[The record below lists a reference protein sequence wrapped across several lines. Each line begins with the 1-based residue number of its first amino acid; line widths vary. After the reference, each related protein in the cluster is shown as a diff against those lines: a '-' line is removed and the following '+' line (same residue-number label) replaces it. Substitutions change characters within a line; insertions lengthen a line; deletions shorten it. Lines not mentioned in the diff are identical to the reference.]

1 MDPTASRNRL
11 ARAVETWAHP
21 LILAAATVLWLA
33 MDRSAWAFFVALI
46 GVQVV
51 LAVLERW
58 VPAQP
63 GWQQSGSQKW
73 ALAGLFL
80 GGLIV
85 LQMITAIYAATL
97 AYPLVQMRSALGL
110 DLWPASWP
118 VLAQVW
124 LLYFAS
130 DFIYYWIHRAIHA
143 SAWFWR
149 LSGHGFHHAF
159 HNMHAINAGASHPLE
174 FVFLALPMVLL
185 GAVFGGPEEAMLGA
199 GLLLVVNASLAH
211 ANVRMNTPVLRWLLT
226 TSVHHQRHHSNVF
239 EDSNTNFSCNAILW
253 DRLFGTYSEG
263 AVAQTG
269 IGPVEP
275 NFWQKLMLPIREPAY
290 ADTAA
295 SRAAHRPAE

>member
-11 ARAVETWAHP
+11 ARVVEIWAHP
-21 LILAAATVLWLA
+21 SILAAATALWLT
-33 MDRSAWAFFVALI
+33 MDRSALAFLIALI

-63 GWQQSGSQKW
+63 HWQQSASDKW
-73 ALAGLFL
+73 SLAGLFL

-85 LQMITAIYAATL
+85 FQMITATYAATL
-97 AYPLVQMRSALGL
+97 APPLVQARSALGL
-110 DLWPASWP
+110 DLWPTRWP

-143 SAWFWR
+143 SAGFWR

-159 HNMHAINAGASHPLE
+159 QNMHAINAGASHPLE
-174 FVFLALPMVLL
+174 FLFLALPLVVL
-185 GAVFGGPEEAMLGA
+185 GAMFGGPEEAMLGA
-199 GLLLVVNASLAH
+199 SMLLVVNASLAH
-211 ANVRMNTPVLRWLLT
+211 ANVRMHTPILRWLLT
-226 TSVHHQRHHSNVF
+226 TSAHHQRHHSNVF
-239 EDSNTNFSCNAILW
+239 EDGNTNFSCNAIIW

-263 AVAQTG
+263 PVAQTG

-275 NFWQKLMLPIREPAY
+275 TFWQKLLLPIREPVY

-295 SRAAHRPAE
+295 SRAARHQ

>member
-1 MDPTASRNRL
+1 MDPTAPHNRL
-11 ARAVETWAHP
+11 ARAVEIWAHP
-21 LILAAATVLWLA
+21 LILAAAIALWLA
-33 MDRSAWAFFVALI
+33 MDRSAWAFLVALI

-51 LAVLERW
+51 LAVLERL
-58 VPAQP
+58 VPAQ
-63 GWQQSGSQKW
+63 GWQQSASHKW
-73 ALAGLFL
+73 SLAGLFL

-85 LQMITAIYAATL
+85 FQMITAIYTVTL
-97 AYPLVQMRSALGL
+97 APPLVQARSALGL
-110 DLWPASWP
+110 DLWPTSWP
-118 VLAQVW
+118 VLVQAW

-174 FVFLALPMVLL
+174 FLFLALPMAVL

-199 GLLLVVNASLAH
+199 SLLLVVNASLAH

-226 TSVHHQRHHSNVF
+226 TSTHHQRHHSNVF
-239 EDSNTNFSCNAILW
+239 EDSNTNFSCNAIIW

-263 AVAQTG
+263 PVAQTG

-275 NFWQKLMLPIREPAY
+275 SFWQKLLLPIREPVY

-295 SRAAHRPAE
+295 SRAARHQSI